1 MAIEVVTMT
10 DIMEDF
16 RRGRFM
22 VAPSYISRG
31 LAQPQY
37 GHMIVLTDIGF
48 WADNIDALVQWCQ
61 DHGCETRGMTV
72 DIPDDQTLTLFCLR
86 WK

>member
-1 MAIEVVTMT
+1 
-10 DIMEDF
+10 
-16 RRGRFM
+16 M

-31 LAQPQY
+31 LANPRY

-48 WADNIDALVQWCQ
+48 WAENTDSLIEWCKL
-61 DHGCETRGMTV
+61 HACEMRGMTV
-72 DIPDDQTLTLFCLR
+72 DIPDDHTLTLFCLR